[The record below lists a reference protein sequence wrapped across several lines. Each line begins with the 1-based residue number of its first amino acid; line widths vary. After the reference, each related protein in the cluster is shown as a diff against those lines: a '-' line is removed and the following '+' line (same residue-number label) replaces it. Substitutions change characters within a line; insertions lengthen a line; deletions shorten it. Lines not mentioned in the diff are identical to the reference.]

1 MTPASLRDIRIKL
14 GLNQAEFAAIL
25 GRHPQ
30 TISTWERGTKPIPET
45 GELRLALAAL
55 LAGLEPVE

>member
-1 MTPASLRDIRIKL
+1 MTPVDLREIRSKL
-14 GLNQAEFAAIL
+14 GLNQAGLAAVL

-30 TISTWERGTKPIPET
+30 TISKWERGAEPIPET

-55 LAGLEPVE
+55 LAGLEPVS